1 MAFRTSF
8 WGLGKKSMTMVQ
20 TMQAIHELAS
30 PMAQRTFE
38 TFERFEGIDDVI
50 TAAIEPA
57 CRQAL
62 GFRFCGGITG
72 ADHVFILPDRY
83 NDNAL
88 ALSVDFRVPYRC
100 VFDIM
105 EDAGVHNRTRAAI
118 NDSISAAVKARYPFV
133 NSVYMQ
139 HRGHWNKSMS
149 LVLTVVIEPAFAQR
163 LAA

>member
-8 WGLGKKSMTMVQ
+8 WGLGRKSLTMLE

-38 TFERFEGIDDVI
+38 TYDRFDGIDDVI
-50 TAAIEPA
+50 CDAIEPA
-57 CRQAL
+57 CRAAL
-62 GFRFCGGITG
+62 GFRFVKVTG
-72 ADHVFILPDRY
+72 DDHIFILPDRY

-88 ALSVDFRVPYRC
+88 ALSVDFNVPYRC

-105 EDAGVHNRTRAAI
+105 EDAGVHNRVRAAI
-118 NDSISAAVKARYPFV
+118 SESISRVVKSHYPV

-139 HRGHWNKSMS
+139 HRGHWNKTLH
-149 LVLTVVIEPAFAQR
+149 LVLTVVIEPAFDSQR
-163 LAA
+163 IAA